1 MFSSV
6 VDLFDMISKDGI
18 NAEQRG
24 EANVLLDLLQPFEF
38 VFNLHLM
45 SSILGITNEL
55 SQTLQR
61 KDQDIVN
68 GMTLVQV
75 SKQRLQMM
83 RESGWSCF
91 LNDVTSFCEKHEIVV
106 PQMDDIF
113 KARGRSRRTQEK
125 TNLHYYQVEL
135 FYTLIDIKLQEL
147 NIRFTESNTN
157 LLLCVTCLSPY
168 NSFLAF
174 DKEKLVCLAQ
184 FYPKEFSSL
193 ELMILSDQLDSYIID
208 MRSSIEFSNLLG
220 IGDLAQKMVETK
232 KHVVYPLVYLLVTW
246 H

>member
-1 MFSSV
+1 M
-6 VDLFDMISKDGI
+6 
-18 NAEQRG
+18 R
-24 EANVLLDLLQPFEF
+24 
-38 VFNLHLM
+38 
-45 SSILGITNEL
+45 SILGISNEL
-55 SQTLQR
+55 SQALQR

-68 GMTLVQV
+68 TMTLVQE

-91 LNDVTSFCEKHEIVV
+91 LDDVTSFCEKHEIVV

-113 KARGRSRRTQEK
+113 KSQGRSRRTKEK

-135 FYTLIDIKLQEL
+135 FFIILDMQIQEL
-147 NIRFTESNTN
+147 NSRFTKSNTN
-157 LLLCVTCLSPY
+157 LLLCVTCLSPSD
-168 NSFLAF
+168 SFLAF

-208 MRSSIEFSNLLG
+208 MRYSIEFSNLLR
-220 IGDLAQKMVETK
+220 IGDLA
-232 KHVVYPLVYLLVTW
+232 
-246 H
+246 